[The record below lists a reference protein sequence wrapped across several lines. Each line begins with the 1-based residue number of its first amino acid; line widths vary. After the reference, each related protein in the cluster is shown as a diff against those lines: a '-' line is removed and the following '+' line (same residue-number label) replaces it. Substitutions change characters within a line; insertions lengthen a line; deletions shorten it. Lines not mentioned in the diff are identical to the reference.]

1 MKPIICILIFFAS
14 LSAYAQADIQP
25 SDSYQAVGSSG
36 STTIVSP
43 SVTVAAGDY
52 WVTFVHS
59 RIASGTAAVPTVS
72 GLNVTW
78 QQVATVTYDNATG
91 GVRRITAWVGIVSA
105 GTTGTVTATWA
116 VSNHQR
122 YIQVFKVTGAAT
134 TNNGLDGVVQAVTGS
149 GNSATPTITM
159 AARQSNSSAYAFY
172 GMTQSSGTA
181 TVDGPYST
189 LATGYGPITAFG
201 QPITLLFPLQNGG
214 TDNTPSLTLSSAYDW
229 GGIALEFGQP
239 LASRRIISIN

>member
-1 MKPIICILIFFAS
+1 MKKLISIFLFFVS
-14 LSAYAQADIQP
+14 LTVCAQVDIQP

-36 STTIVSP
+36 STTIASP
-43 SVTVAAGDY
+43 SITAAAGDY
-52 WVTFVHS
+52 WVAVVHS
-59 RIASGTAAVPTVS
+59 RIASGTAAVPTMS

-91 GVRRITAWVGIVSA
+91 GVRRITAFVGIASA
-105 GTTGTVTATWA
+105 GTTSTVTATWA

-122 YIQVFKVTGAAT
+122 YINVFKVTGAAT
-134 TNNGLDGVVQAVTGS
+134 TNNGVDGVAQAVTGS

-229 GGIALEFGQP
+229 GGIALEFKVP
-239 LASRRIISIN
+239 SIRRIISTN